1 MPTIPE
7 LGPQEFIERWP
18 DFRSANVTLLDVREP
33 HELEVASISG
43 TLNIP
48 MIEIPARIDDLD
60 RAATVVVICRSGAR
74 SMRVAEFLSANGF
87 GSVYNLKGGI
97 NAWSAEVDPA
107 LPRY

>member
-7 LGPQEFIERWP
+7 LGPREFIERWP
-18 DFRSANVTLLDVREP
+18 DFLSADVTLLDVREP
-33 HELEVASISG
+33 HELEIASLPG

-48 MIEIPARIDDLD
+48 MAELPARLDDLE
-60 RAATVVVICRSGAR
+60 RASTIVVICRSGAR

-97 NAWSAEVDPA
+97 NAWSVEVDPTI
-107 LPRY
+107 PRY